1 MRVTIL
7 GSGTGIPSLERC
19 SAGYLL
25 QTSDKN
31 YLIDCG
37 TGVLHQ
43 LERNRTSFSNL
54 DAIFITHTHSD
65 HIGDLTALVHACR
78 LPDLQ
83 RTKPLHIYGPSDFIN
98 FFTTIVQPVAKPPTS
113 FPFFVEVAPIAWRR
127 DNINIK
133 TCNTV
138 HSDRFKSIA
147 YRFEENGKSVVFSG
161 DCDVDDEIITLAKK
175 TDLFICDCSTLAA
188 GKIFGHLCA
197 AEVGKIA
204 QQAQVKK
211 LVPTH
216 FYPIEG
222 ADSQRA
228 DECARHYTGT
238 ITLAEDLLQIV
249 V

>member
-1 MRVTIL
+1 MRITIL

-19 SAGYLL
+19 CAGYLL
-25 QTSDKN
+25 QTLEKN

-37 TGVLHQ
+37 SGVLRQ
-43 LERNRTSFSNL
+43 LEKNRTSFSNI

-78 LPDLQ
+78 LPNLP
-83 RTKPLHIYGPSDFIN
+83 RTKPLHIYGPAGFIN

-113 FPFFVEVAPIAWRR
+113 FPFFVEEAPLAWRR
-127 DNINIK
+127 DGINIK

-147 YRFEENGKSVVFSG
+147 YRFDEYGKSVVFSG
-161 DCDVDDEIITLAKK
+161 DCDVDNEIITLAQN

-188 GKIFGHLCA
+188 GKIPGHLSA
-197 AEVGKIA
+197 TEVGQIA
-204 QQAQVKK
+204 QQAQVKQ

-222 ADSQRA
+222 PDSLRTT
-228 DECARHYTGT
+228 ECAKHYTGP
-238 ITLAEDLLQIV
+238 ITLAEDLLMIV